1 MSKETV
7 TRQLVEPRSP
17 FRHACIW
24 SVNKYLLCTGFMI
37 PAIIE
42 HTGNTSTTSFVHFDV
57 GMKCKRVW
65 DAFDVSHML
74 AIAFCLILREASLLI
89 WIL

>member
-42 HTGNTSTTSFVHFDV
+42 HTGNTSTKETAKVITLERNS
-57 GMKCKRVW
+57 
-65 DAFDVSHML
+65 VSLNLPEFPQSDLKLQAQHSEHNL
-74 AIAFCLILREASLLI
+74 
-89 WIL
+89 